1 MKKVTL
7 IVAIVA
13 SCAFFAQDIQA
24 QQANRPARRGTNQ
37 MSAPGQM
44 RMAPGQQMGVPRMMS
59 SEQRTQMMADAL
71 KLSQEQQDKVKAL
84 FDAQNEATSKLEP
97 GPARQEEMR
106 KMMEDQNAKMKEILS
121 EEQYKTYS
129 SPEFRGMMMGRAG
142 AQAQG
147 PLSIDQ
153 QVERAARE
161 LKLTDEQKSELKTCL
176 EAQAKENREF
186 RTKVQGMSANERRTA
201 QQKLRT
207 EQQDKLKKVLGE
219 DNYKKFQEMRTRF
232 SQTQPGGMQMT
243 PERQVEAMSRTLTL
257 TDTQKTQLTE
267 FFETRNKEM
276 QGMREK
282 MMNLTQ
288 EERRTMM
295 QKNQTENQAKLK
307 EILGEENYTK
317 YQEQM
322 QRQMR
327 GTGMGG
333 MGMGPVNRTDRP
345 NAGERP
351 QRRAAPQR

>member
-24 QQANRPARRGTNQ
+24 QQTNRQARRGTNQ

-44 RMAPGQQMGVPRMMS
+44 RMAPGQQMGAPRMMS
-59 SEQRTQMMADAL
+59 SEQRAQMMADTL
-71 KLSQEQQDKVKAL
+71 KLNKDQQDKVKAL
-84 FDAQNEATSKLEP
+84 YDAQNEAMSKLEP
-97 GPARQEEMR
+97 GQARQEGMR
-106 KMMEDQNAKMKEILS
+106 KLMEDQNTKMKEILS
-121 EEQYKTYS
+121 EEQYKTFS

-142 AQAQG
+142 TQAAG

-153 QVERAARE
+153 QVDRAARE
-161 LKLTDEQKSELKTCL
+161 LGLTDEQKSDLKTCL
-176 EAQAKENREF
+176 EAQTKENTEF
-186 RTKVQGMSANERRTA
+186 RTKTQGMSANERRTA

-219 DNYKKFQEMRTRF
+219 ENYTKFQEMRTRF
-232 SQTQPGGMQMT
+232 AQTQPAGMQQMT
-243 PERQVEAMSRTLTL
+243 PERQVEALSRTMTL

-282 MMNLTQ
+282 MMNLSP
-288 EERRTMM
+288 EERQEMM
-295 QKNQTENQAKLK
+295 QKNQTEHQAKLK
-307 EILGEENYTK
+307 EILGEENFTK

-327 GTGMGG
+327 GTGMGA
-333 MGMGPVNRTDRP
+333 MGPGNRTDRP

-351 QRRAAPQR
+351 QRRAVPQR

>member
-1 MKKVTL
+1 
-7 IVAIVA
+7 
-13 SCAFFAQDIQA
+13 
-24 QQANRPARRGTNQ
+24 
-37 MSAPGQM
+37 
-44 RMAPGQQMGVPRMMS
+44 MMS

-97 GPARQEEMR
+97 GLARQEEMR

-129 SPEFRGMMMGRAG
+129 SPGFRGMMMGRAG

-153 QVERAARE
+153 QVERASRE

-186 RTKVQGMSANERRTA
+186 RTKVQGMSATERRTA

-232 SQTQPGGMQMT
+232 SQMQPGGMQMT

-267 FFETRNKEM
+267 FFETRNEEM

-282 MMNLTQ
+282 VMNLTP
-288 EERRTMM
+288 EERRAMM

-307 EILGEENYTK
+307 EILGEENYKK

-327 GTGMGG
+327 STGMGG
-333 MGMGPVNRTDRP
+333 MRMGPANRTDRP

>member
-44 RMAPGQQMGVPRMMS
+44 RMAPGQQMGAPRMMS
-59 SEQRTQMMADAL
+59 SEQRAQMMADTL

-84 FDAQNEATSKLEP
+84 FDTQNDAMSKLEP
-97 GPARQEEMR
+97 GQARQEGMR
-106 KMMEDQNAKMKEILS
+106 KLMEDQNTKMKEILS

-129 SPEFRGMMMGRAG
+129 SPEFRGMMMRGAG
-142 AQAQG
+142 AQGQA
-147 PLSIDQ
+147 PMSIDQ
-153 QVERAARE
+153 QVERVATE
-161 LKLTDEQKSELKTCL
+161 LKLTDTQKSELKACL
-176 EAQAKENREF
+176 EAQAKENSEF
-186 RTKVQGMSANERRTA
+186 RTKAQGMSATERRTA

-219 DNYKKFQEMRTRF
+219 DNYKKYQEMRNRF
-232 SQTQPGGMQMT
+232 GQTQPGGMQMT

-267 FFETRNKEM
+267 FFETRNEEM

-282 MMNLTQ
+282 MMNLTP
-288 EERRTMM
+288 EERRATM

-307 EILGEENYTK
+307 EILGEENYKK

-333 MGMGPVNRTDRP
+333 GMGMGPANR
-345 NAGERP
+345 GERP
-351 QRRAAPQR
+351 QRRVAPQQQP